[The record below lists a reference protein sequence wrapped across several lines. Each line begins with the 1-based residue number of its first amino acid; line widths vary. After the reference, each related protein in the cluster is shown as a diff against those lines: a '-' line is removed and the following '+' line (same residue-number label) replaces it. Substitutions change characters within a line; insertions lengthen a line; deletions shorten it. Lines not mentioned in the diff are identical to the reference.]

1 MTNQTNVF
9 QEILQELTGIMP
21 DTTALLAL
29 TRQVKLEPGEA
40 YIREGDTAKKLGLI
54 QQGIMRAYAVK
65 ENGDEATLFLRW
77 EGQLI
82 ASHDTIIHHK
92 PARFIYRTL
101 EAVTLLELDYDM
113 LEEVL
118 KKHPEYEPLRSYFLM
133 KMLAESLGVIELFV
147 TLSPEERYR
156 QMVEN
161 RWNILNRVPDKYIAS
176 MLGVTPVS
184 LSRIRKRLYGKK

>member
-9 QEILQELTGIMP
+9 QEILRELTGIMP
-21 DTTALLAL
+21 DTAALLAL

-92 PARFIYRTL
+92 PA
-101 EAVTLLELDYDM
+101 
-113 LEEVL
+113 
-118 KKHPEYEPLRSYFLM
+118 
-133 KMLAESLGVIELFV
+133 
-147 TLSPEERYR
+147 
-156 QMVEN
+156 
-161 RWNILNRVPDKYIAS
+161 
-176 MLGVTPVS
+176 
-184 LSRIRKRLYGKK
+184 